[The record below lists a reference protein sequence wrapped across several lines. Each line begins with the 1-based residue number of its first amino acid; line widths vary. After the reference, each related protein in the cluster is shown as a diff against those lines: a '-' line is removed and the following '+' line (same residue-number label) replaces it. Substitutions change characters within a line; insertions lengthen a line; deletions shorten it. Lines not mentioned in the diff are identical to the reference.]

1 MMQVADRFSGPSGV
15 DNVILSLPNH
25 ISEAM
30 MTMIENIDSVNSKVR
45 MRNDQT
51 LQICSYFTE

>member
-1 MMQVADRFSGPSGV
+1 MQVADRFNGPSGV

-45 MRNDQT
+45 ICNDQS
-51 LQICSYFTE
+51 LQICSYVTE

>member
-1 MMQVADRFSGPSGV
+1 MMQVADRFDGPSGV

-45 MRNDQT
+45 IRCVKKKSST
-51 LQICSYFTE
+51 AIILT